1 MGVDAEHR
9 RMVGAGVLGG
19 LPPVARIGIEE
30 PWRWLSAGWADLW
43 HRPLLSLGYGLFV
56 AGFGVLIAFM
66 LLAQGRIA
74 LFMPVAA
81 GFYLLAP
88 LLGVGLYEKSRRLQA
103 GEPLRAADVVFV
115 GIRSALQ
122 LALAGIVLAA
132 FMLIWM
138 RIATLLFAL
147 FFGGS
152 PVPPLADWI
161 GVLLFTGDGLL
172 FLAVGT
178 AVGGVLAMIA
188 FAISAVSLP
197 MLLERD
203 VDVVTAMLT
212 SVNALRLNLRPMLL
226 WAWLIVL
233 LIGFGLVTLN
243 VGLIVTF
250 PLVGH
255 ATWHCYRSLV
265 RS

>member
-1 MGVDAEHR
+1 VA
-9 RMVGAGVLGG
+9 VA
-19 LPPVARIGIEE
+19 LPPVARVGVDE

-56 AGFGVLIAFM
+56 ALFGALIGFM
-66 LLAQGRIA
+66 LLAQGRIV

-81 GFYLLAP
+81 GFFLLAP
-88 LLGVGLYEKSRRLQA
+88 LLAVGLYEKSRRLQA
-103 GEPLRAADVVFV
+103 GEPLRGPDVVFV

-147 FFGGS
+147 FFGGTA
-152 PVPPLADWI
+152 VPPLADWI
-161 GVLLFTGDGLL
+161 GLLLFTGYGLT
-172 FLAVGT
+172 FLLVGT
-178 AVGGVLAMIA
+178 AVGGVLAVIA
-188 FAISAVSLP
+188 FAIAAVSLP

-212 SVNALRLNLRPMLL
+212 SVNALRCNPRPMLL

-233 LIGFGLVTLN
+233 LIGFGLITLN

-265 RS
+265 KA

>member
-1 MGVDAEHR
+1 
-9 RMVGAGVLGG
+9 MVNLEAIGR
-19 LPPVARIGIEE
+19 LPPVARIEIDE

-43 HRPLLSLGYGLFV
+43 RRPLLSLGYGLFV
-56 AGFGVLIAFM
+56 AVLGVLIAFM
-66 LLAQGRIA
+66 LMVQGQLV
-74 LFMPVAA
+74 LFLPVAA
-81 GFYLLAP
+81 GFFLLAP
-88 LLGVGLYEKSRRLQA
+88 LLAVGLYEKSRRLQA
-103 GEPLRAADVVFV
+103 GEPLRGHEVIFV

-122 LALAGIVLAA
+122 LALAGIVLASL
-132 FMLIWM
+132 MLIWM

-147 FFGGS
+147 FYGGQ
-152 PVPPLADWI
+152 PVPPLQDWI
-161 GVLLFTGDGLL
+161 AILLFTGDGLV
-172 FLAVGT
+172 FLATGT
-178 AVGGVLAMIA
+178 LVGGVLALVA
-188 FAISAVSLP
+188 FAISALSLP

-212 SVNALRLNLRPMLL
+212 SANALLRNPRPMLL

-243 VGLIVTF
+243 IGLIVTF

-265 RS
+265 KE

>member
-1 MGVDAEHR
+1 
-9 RMVGAGVLGG
+9 MVGLAVIAR
-19 LPPVARIGIEE
+19 LPAVAHIDVDD

-43 HRPLLSLGYGLFV
+43 RRPLLSLGYGLFV
-56 AGFGVLIAFM
+56 AVLGLLIGFM
-66 LLAQGRIA
+66 LFVQGRVV

-81 GFYLLAP
+81 GFFLLAP
-88 LLGVGLYEKSRRLQA
+88 LLAVGLYEKSRRLQA
-103 GEPLRAADVVFV
+103 GEPMRATDVIFV
-115 GIRSALQ
+115 GVRSALQ

-147 FFGGS
+147 FFGGQ
-152 PVPPLADWI
+152 PVPPLPEWI
-161 GVLLFTGDGLL
+161 SILLFTGDGLV
-172 FLAVGT
+172 FLATGT
-178 AVGGVLAMIA
+178 IIGGMLAVIS

-233 LIGFGLVTLN
+233 LIGFGLATLN
-243 VGLIVTF
+243 IALIVTF

-255 ATWHCYRSLV
+255 ATWHCYRALV
-265 RS
+265 KE